1 MALERAK
8 LSDFKIAGA
17 LGSGTTSRVYEG
29 VHVATGRQVAIKM
42 LEPSQ
47 SGREMRERFAREAV
61 LLSSLSSRHVGK
73 LLGFGFEHGQPFLV
87 LERLTGETLDAKLRR
102 DGPVSLGLAMRWME
116 QLILGVRDCH
126 AAQVIHRDIKPSNV
140 YLHREGFED
149 VVKLIDFGV
158 ARLRDITGEGGGLTS
173 TNHLI
178 GSMGYMAPEQF
189 ADAKGVGFA
198 ADIYALGVVI
208 FRTLTGRLPFV
219 SRSIEAVIRM
229 KTEQSAP
236 AISSIHGM
244 PENEL
249 LDRFVAKAMARNPGD
264 RFQTTREMLEQWWIV
279 MASVDDIETTDVMRG
294 IGRVDESYAGPLV
307 RPSRDDEAFSQ
318 GPHTEPVPTPR
329 LPSDQNDSGLRS
341 VPGAGP
347 GNRTGGWPSSP
358 GASDGAIPVVV
369 STGSEPPEL
378 TTTLDEPAPRTMPM
392 GTTGTTGAAQGGSQ
406 RPPERERPTDPGAL
420 HDPFDVP
427 TRSDPGLRK
436 LVEKE
441 LELHRKRTGQG

>member
-249 LDRFVAKAMARNPGD
+249 LDRFVAKAMARDPGD

-307 RPSRDDEAFSQ
+307 RPSREAGELSP
-318 GPHTEPVPTPR
+318 GPYSEPVPTPR
-329 LPSDQNDSGLRS
+329 LPMDQNDSGLRS
-341 VPGAGP
+341 VPGHPVRLPAPSNAGV
-347 GNRTGGWPSSP
+347 
-358 GASDGAIPVVV
+358 SDGAIPVVV

-378 TTTLDEPAPRTMPM
+378 ATTIDEPAPRTMPM
-392 GTTGTTGAAQGGSQ
+392 GTAQGGSQ
-406 RPPERERPTDPGAL
+406 RPAERPTDPGAL

>member
-102 DGPVSLGLAMRWME
+102 DGPVPLPLAMRWME

-198 ADIYALGVVI
+198 ADVYALGVVI

-236 AISSIHGM
+236 AISSIPGM
-244 PENEL
+244 PVNEL
-249 LDRFVAKAMARNPGD
+249 LDRFVLKAMARSPGD

-279 MASVDDIETTDVMRG
+279 MASVDDVEATDVMRG

-307 RPSRDDEAFSQ
+307 RPARDDEALSQ
-318 GPHTEPVPTPR
+318 GPYTDPVPTPR
-329 LPSDQNDSGLRS
+329 LQNESGLRS
-341 VPGAGP
+341 FPGPPPVRLPEPSTAGI
-347 GNRTGGWPSSP
+347 
-358 GASDGAIPVVV
+358 SDGSIPVVV
-369 STGSEPPEL
+369 SSGSEPPEL
-378 TTTLDEPAPRTMPM
+378 ATTLDEPAPRTMPM
-392 GTTGTTGAAQGGSQ
+392 GGGSQ
-406 RPPERERPTDPGAL
+406 RPAERPTDPGVL

-427 TRSDPGLRK
+427 TRSDPSLRK
-436 LVEKE
+436 LVERE